1 MMGMV
6 EKRRM
11 ASATAGRATSSPL
24 NGRRRNDGQALSCR
38 RNVWSERRKGRKRQP
53 GADSSDR
60 PALTSTPTVERRR
73 HRRRRWPTHDTTTPR
88 RRRRWRRARRPC
100 RRRPRRRP
108 MQEYFFWLAS
118 WHRHDGG
125 GTVCVGR
132 QAGGR
137 PSLLPASI
145 RISFCTPTHDVCFGI
160 VSWIS
165 RSRDTSIAWCFVRE

>member
-108 MQEYFFWLAS
+108 MQEYFFC
-118 WHRHDGG
+118 WHR
-125 GTVCVGR
+125 
-132 QAGGR
+132 
-137 PSLLPASI
+137 
-145 RISFCTPTHDVCFGI
+145 GI
-160 VSWIS
+160 VTTGVGQCASVAKQEGALPYSQPPFASPFAHRRTMFALVLSAEFPDPGI
-165 RSRDTSIAWCFVRE
+165 RQ

>member
-60 PALTSTPTVERRR
+60 SALTSTPTVERRR
-73 HRRRRWPTHDTTTPR
+73 HRRRRWPSHDTTTKTTMTTSTTTTTTMSTTTTTSTN
-88 RRRRWRRARRPC
+88 ARILLL
-100 RRRPRRRP
+100 
-108 MQEYFFWLAS
+108 LAS

-145 RISFCTPTHDVCFGI
+145 RISFCTPTHMFALVLSAEFPDPGI
-160 VSWIS
+160 
-165 RSRDTSIAWCFVRE
+165 RQ